1 MVNHSILIFV
11 SFFSFIVA
19 FPSCAQ
25 SSSFNLYGNWK
36 LWYIIHF
43 IYFCLSIFIL
53 LYSPSRLWRRARLI
67 SVLIITSLSV
77 LITSLYSYLFH
88 KQDVFSYIAVGIF
101 ISTSISCLGRIRYN
115 SDVKDIW
122 LNLGNL
128 RAVEDMEFG
137 GIDFRRRREFVR
149 TRIERMD
156 VYDEEFRRFR
166 RRIDLRR
173 RRDLRRII
181 EEDFLWN
188 IIPYIYF
195 SLSIFLSCVL
205 SSSFYSTNRRGIFSM
220 MSSQMPTLQIMDLK
234 YNEFDQPVCR
244 VCEVVLKS
252 ESLWDAHQ
260 VSRKHREAISNLKA
274 NAAGLTKQNNA
285 KPDVP
290 KAKPEQ
296 SSSSQFKRPRSPQE
310 VPKPQSS
317 SVLPPDFF
325 DNNDAKKA
333 RSEKDLDSDLGA
345 STQSSVSNS
354 KEKDH
359 FHGNNTTQ
367 SKVNQATVEAKQ
379 TSVKTIDAEIKQGKG
394 ALPEGFFD
402 NKEAD
407 LRARGIKL
415 VKPDVKDEYKEFE
428 KLIQE
433 DLREVDDRL
442 EEEEIDAAE
451 MIEEAESA
459 EQKNLKEKVEMLKR
473 KRLELKASKSAKL
486 SKSSSD
492 VVTKESRHE
501 DSSSDDESGENFAV
515 DWRAQHL

>member
-1 MVNHSILIFV
+1 MD
-11 SFFSFIVA
+11 
-19 FPSCAQ
+19 AQ
-25 SSSFNLYGNWK
+25 AKKKALFRAK
-36 LWYIIHF
+36 LN
-43 IYFCLSIFIL
+43 
-53 LYSPSRLWRRARLI
+53 AQ
-67 SVLIITSLSV
+67 
-77 LITSLYSYLFH
+77 
-88 KQDVFSYIAVGIF
+88 K
-101 ISTSISCLGRIRYN
+101 
-115 SDVKDIW
+115 K
-122 LNLGNL
+122 
-128 RAVEDMEFG
+128 EK
-137 GIDFRRRREFVR
+137 
-149 TRIERMD
+149 RIESPLVR
-156 VYDEEFRRFR
+156 
-166 RRIDLRR
+166 
-173 RRDLRRII
+173 
-181 EEDFLWN
+181 
-188 IIPYIYF
+188 
-195 SLSIFLSCVL
+195 
-205 SSSFYSTNRRGIFSM
+205 
-220 MSSQMPTLQIMDLK
+220 

-345 STQSSVSNS
+345 SAQSSVSNS

-433 DLREVDDRL
+433 DLREVDDRM

>member
-1 MVNHSILIFV
+1 MHT
-11 SFFSFIVA
+11 
-19 FPSCAQ
+19 
-25 SSSFNLYGNWK
+25 K
-36 LWYIIHF
+36 
-43 IYFCLSIFIL
+43 
-53 LYSPSRLWRRARLI
+53 
-67 SVLIITSLSV
+67 
-77 LITSLYSYLFH
+77 
-88 KQDVFSYIAVGIF
+88 
-101 ISTSISCLGRIRYN
+101 
-115 SDVKDIW
+115 
-122 LNLGNL
+122 
-128 RAVEDMEFG
+128 
-137 GIDFRRRREFVR
+137 
-149 TRIERMD
+149 
-156 VYDEEFRRFR
+156 
-166 RRIDLRR
+166 
-173 RRDLRRII
+173 
-181 EEDFLWN
+181 FL
-188 IIPYIYF
+188 
-195 SLSIFLSCVL
+195 
-205 SSSFYSTNRRGIFSM
+205 
-220 MSSQMPTLQIMDLK
+220 
-234 YNEFDQPVCR
+234 
-244 VCEVVLKS
+244 
-252 ESLWDAHQ
+252 
-260 VSRKHREAISNLKA
+260 AISNLKA

-285 KPDVP
+285 KPDIP

-296 SSSSQFKRPRSPQE
+296 SSSSQFKIPQSPQE

-325 DNNDAKKA
+325 DNNDAQKT
-333 RSEKDLDSDLGA
+333 RYEKDSDSDLGGNVGPSA
-345 STQSSVSNS
+345 QSLASNS

-359 FHGNNTTQ
+359 FNGNNTTQ
-367 SKVNQATVEAKQ
+367 SKVNQATVEAKK
-379 TSVKTIDAEIKQGKG
+379 TSVKTTDAETKQGKG

-486 SKSSSD
+486 SKSSD

>member
-1 MVNHSILIFV
+1 MD
-11 SFFSFIVA
+11 
-19 FPSCAQ
+19 AQ
-25 SSSFNLYGNWK
+25 AKKKALFRAK
-36 LWYIIHF
+36 LN
-43 IYFCLSIFIL
+43 
-53 LYSPSRLWRRARLI
+53 AQ
-67 SVLIITSLSV
+67 
-77 LITSLYSYLFH
+77 
-88 KQDVFSYIAVGIF
+88 K
-101 ISTSISCLGRIRYN
+101 
-115 SDVKDIW
+115 K
-122 LNLGNL
+122 
-128 RAVEDMEFG
+128 EK
-137 GIDFRRRREFVR
+137 
-149 TRIERMD
+149 RIESPLVR
-156 VYDEEFRRFR
+156 
-166 RRIDLRR
+166 
-173 RRDLRRII
+173 
-181 EEDFLWN
+181 
-188 IIPYIYF
+188 
-195 SLSIFLSCVL
+195 
-205 SSSFYSTNRRGIFSM
+205 
-220 MSSQMPTLQIMDLK
+220 

-345 STQSSVSNS
+345 SAQSSVSNS

>member
-1 MVNHSILIFV
+1 MD
-11 SFFSFIVA
+11 
-19 FPSCAQ
+19 AQ
-25 SSSFNLYGNWK
+25 AKKKALFRAK
-36 LWYIIHF
+36 LNAQKKEKRIE
-43 IYFCLSIFIL
+43 
-53 LYSPSRLWRRARLI
+53 SPL
-67 SVLIITSLSV
+67 V
-77 LITSLYSYLFH
+77 
-88 KQDVFSYIAVGIF
+88 
-101 ISTSISCLGRIRYN
+101 RYN
-115 SDVKDIW
+115 ES
-122 LNLGNL
+122 
-128 RAVEDMEFG
+128 
-137 GIDFRRRREFVR
+137 
-149 TRIERMD
+149 
-156 VYDEEFRRFR
+156 
-166 RRIDLRR
+166 
-173 RRDLRRII
+173 
-181 EEDFLWN
+181 
-188 IIPYIYF
+188 
-195 SLSIFLSCVL
+195 
-205 SSSFYSTNRRGIFSM
+205 
-220 MSSQMPTLQIMDLK
+220 
-234 YNEFDQPVCR
+234 DQPVCR

-333 RSEKDLDSDLGA
+333 GSEKDLDSDLGA

-433 DLREVDDRL
+433 DLREVDDRM